1 MANSTANPVRPKP
14 AKPRAD
20 FPLFPHATGRWAKKV
35 RGKFHYFGKIADDP
49 KGEAAI
55 LLWLDQKDDL
65 LAGRLP
71 RTAKV
76 GLTVRDLA
84 NRFLTVKRNQ
94 TLKRHQDDT
103 PELSERSFKD
113 YYRCCERV
121 LKSFG
126 SNRVVDDIRPE
137 DFEKLRA
144 EISKTYGPVALCGEV
159 TRIRG
164 LFKYAYDAGLVD
176 VPVRFGPTFRRPTQ
190 RVLRAERQRRGSKM
204 FEAAQIRRMLQDAPQ
219 PLHAMI
225 LLGANCGYGNSD
237 VGNLTMD
244 YLDLDGGWVTLPRS
258 KTSVQRRCPLWPETV
273 ASIKQAMA
281 SRPAPADAAYA
292 KHVFLTR
299 CGTPWS
305 KAKTTGNP
313 VSAEMGKL
321 LRALKLHRPGVGFYS
336 LRHVFETIGGE
347 TADQVAVST
356 AMGHCD
362 QTMSGIYRER
372 ISDDRLRN
380 VVACI
385 RSWLWPEGW
394 EKLDSQTEAAGSP

>member
-1 MANSTANPVRPKP
+1 MAHSTALTARPKP
-14 AKPRAD
+14 AKPRPD
-20 FPLFPHATGRWAKKV
+20 FPLFPHATGRWAKKF

-49 KGEAAI
+49 KGEAA
-55 LLWLDQKDDL
+55 LELWLDQKDDL
-65 LAGRLP
+65 QAGRLP

-84 NRFLTVKRNQ
+84 NRFLTVKR
-94 TLKRHQDDT
+94 HQVDT
-103 PELSERSFKD
+103 RELSERSFKD
-113 YYRCCERV
+113 YHRCCERA

-126 SNRVVDDIRPE
+126 SNRVVEDVRPE
-137 DFEKLRA
+137 DFEKLRS
-144 EISKTYGPVALCGEV
+144 EISKTYGPVALSGEV

-176 VPVRFGPTFRRPTQ
+176 VPVRFGPTFRRPPQ

-204 FEAAQIRRMLQDAPQ
+204 FEAAQIRRMLKDAPQ

-237 VGNLTMD
+237 VGNLTMEH
-244 YLDLDGGWVTLPRS
+244 LDLEGGWVTLPRS
-258 KTSVQRRCPLWPETV
+258 KTSVQRRCPLWPETI
-273 ASIKQAMA
+273 ASIKQAME
-281 SRPAPADAAYA
+281 SRPAPTDAAYA
-292 KHVFLTR
+292 NHVFLTR

-305 KAKTTGNP
+305 KANTTGNP

-321 LRALKLHRPGVGFYS
+321 LRSLKLHRRGVGFYS

-347 TADQVAVST
+347 TTDQVAVST

-372 ISDDRLRN
+372 ISDDRLHR
-380 VVACI
+380 VVTFI
-385 RSWLWPEGW
+385 RDWLWPKGW
-394 EKLDSQTEAAGSP
+394 EKLDSQTEATETA